1 MAPPNALKPC
11 LRNRAAGGSI
21 RGAAVAPCEIEETP
35 KMSRSERMDS
45 VDNTWL
51 RLDRPNNPM
60 MIVGL
65 FLLAGPVD
73 VDRLERTL
81 AERLLAYRRF
91 RQRVEFGVTGTW
103 WRDDPD
109 FDIARHIKRVR
120 LPAPGGRK
128 ELERFVADLAAEHLD
143 PHHPLWQ
150 YHLVED
156 YEGGVAVIDRLH
168 HCIADGIALIGVTLS
183 LTDDGPDAGSKHT
196 PPTAPADEEGLGFP
210 VKQIVDLASQTVG
223 RSLNLSGQALRTSM
237 GVLADPT
244 RALGYL
250 NDGRGIAG
258 ELAYLLTMPSD
269 SPTRFKG
276 KPSGAKRVAW
286 TDPIPL
292 PEVKAVSHALGCSI
306 NDILLASVA
315 GSLHGYLKEHGDETT
330 GVEVRALVPI
340 NLRSGK
346 DEPEL
351 GNRFGVVGVELPV
364 GLEKPLERLYEVRRR
379 MEELKRSYEP
389 SVTLGLFAALGYAPK
404 VVQDQLFDLLL
415 SRATAVMTNVPGPPQ
430 PLYLGGSEIKQLM
443 FWVPQAHDIGVGVS
457 ILSFNGQVQFGL
469 MTDAALVPDPQSII
483 DLFRPEF
490 EKLLYYVLMG
500 PWEVTPAPAEVE
512 AAPRAARPTRRSKRA
527 APAARRPKRLH
538 AAQ

>member
-1 MAPPNALKPC
+1 MPNALTALLRAPRHGNRGGARLRKPHM
-11 LRNRAAGGSI
+11 A
-21 RGAAVAPCEIEETP
+21 
-35 KMSRSERMDS
+35 RSERMDS
-45 VDNTWL
+45 VDTAWL

-65 FLLAGPVD
+65 FMLAGPVD
-73 VDRLERTL
+73 IDRLERTL
-81 AERLLAYRRF
+81 AERLLAYGRF
-91 RQRVEFGVTGTW
+91 RQRVESGVTDRW

-128 ELERFVADLAAEHLD
+128 ELERFVADLAAERLD
-143 PHHPLWQ
+143 PRHPLWQ
-150 YHLVED
+150 YDIVED
-156 YEGGVAVIDRLH
+156 YEGGVALIERFH

-183 LTDDGPDAGSKHT
+183 LTDERPDAPSKFHM
-196 PPTAPADEEGLGFP
+196 PPAGLADDEGLGFP
-210 VKQIVDLASQTVG
+210 VRQIVDFASQTVG
-223 RSLNLSGQALRTSM
+223 QGLRLSGQALRTYM
-237 GVLADPT
+237 GVLADPM

-250 NDGRGIAG
+250 NDGRGIAT
-258 ELAYLLTMPSD
+258 ELAYLLTMPTD

-276 KPSGAKRVAW
+276 KPSGVKRVAW

-292 PEVKAVSHALGCSI
+292 PELKAVGHALGCSI

-315 GSLHGYLKEHGDETT
+315 GSLHGYLKQHGDETT

-340 NLRSGK
+340 NLRAGK

-351 GNRFGVVGVELPV
+351 GNRFGILAVELPV
-364 GLEKPLERLYEVRRR
+364 GIEQPLERLYEVRRR

-389 SVTLGLFAALGYAPK
+389 SVTLGLFAALGHGPK

-415 SRATAVMTNVPGPPQ
+415 SRASAVMTNVPGPQQ
-430 PLYLGGSEIKQLM
+430 PLYLGGSEIKQMM

-457 ILSFNGQVQFGL
+457 ILSFNGRVQFGL
-469 MTDAALVPDPQSII
+469 MTDAAMVPDPQSII
-483 DLFRPEF
+483 ALFRPEF

-500 PWEVTPAPAEVE
+500 PWEAAPAPADVE
-512 AAPRAARPTRRSKRA
+512 AARAATRPTRRQRRA
-527 APAARRPKRLH
+527 PPAARRPKRLR
-538 AAQ
+538 AAT